1 MTRGGNGKGDAA
13 NRIPITIAVM
23 LATIMNS
30 LDTTIANVALPHIQG
45 SVSASAEQITWV
57 LTSYIVAATIMTPLT
72 GFLADRI
79 GRKMVFLVSIAG
91 FTAASMLCGIAG
103 SLVEIVAFRLLQG
116 LFGAALIPL
125 SQAVLLD
132 INPPEKHGSAMAI
145 WGAGAV
151 LGPILGPALGGWLTD
166 NLDWRWVFFINLPIG
181 ILAFGG
187 VFLFLS
193 EKKSAEKRRF
203 DVLGFASLALAI
215 GGFQMMLDR
224 GPSQDWFASTEIWTY
239 LIVGAVS
246 LWIFGVQLATAQK
259 PFVDRALLADTN
271 FITCCVFGF
280 FIGILLYSVL
290 ALLPP
295 MMQNLLGYPVAFTG
309 LVSMPRGIGSFIA
322 MFAVGQLIGRMSIKL
337 ILLIG
342 LSVSAVSLW
351 MMTQF
356 SLGMDTH
363 LIIVSGFLS
372 GVGTGLIFVPLST
385 IAFATVR
392 PQHRAEGAGLFT
404 LIRNIGSAAGISIM
418 QARFVSGI
426 ETHHAKLVEHAR
438 PDNPLFQAYAPLV
451 FQTQDAIA
459 KFNGLVTRQ
468 ASMLSY
474 IDDFQLMLGITILC
488 APMILLMRTPKKAS
502 GGETIHVA
510 EH

>member
-1 MTRGGNGKGDAA
+1 MTAAGNGKGDAA
-13 NRIPITIAVM
+13 NRVAITVSVM
-23 LATIMNS
+23 LATVMNS

-45 SVSASAEQITWV
+45 SISASADQITWV

-72 GFLADRI
+72 GFLADRL
-79 GRKMVFLVSIAG
+79 GRKMVFLISIAG
-91 FTAASMLCGIAG
+91 FTIASMLCGIAT
-103 SLVEIVAFRLLQG
+103 SLAEIVLFRLLQG

-132 INPPEKHGSAMAI
+132 INPPEKHGQAMAV

-193 EKKSAEKRRF
+193 EKKGEEKRPF
-203 DVLGFASLALAI
+203 DMLGFASLALAI
-215 GGFQMMLDR
+215 GAFQMMLDR
-224 GPSQDWFASTEIWTY
+224 GPGQDWFAATEIWIY
-239 LIVGAVS
+239 LIVAIVAA
-246 LWIFGVQLATAQK
+246 WIFGVQLATAAK
-259 PFVDRALLADTN
+259 PFVARGLLADAN
-271 FITCCVFGF
+271 FITCCMFGF
-280 FIGILLYSVL
+280 FIGILLYSTL

-322 MFAVGQLIGRMSIKL
+322 MFAVGQLIGRVNIKL
-337 ILLIG
+337 ILLAG
-342 LSVSAVSLW
+342 LAISAVSLW
-351 MMTQF
+351 QMTQF
-356 SLGMDTH
+356 SLGMDTD
-363 LIIVSGFLS
+363 LIIMSGFLS

-385 IAFATVR
+385 IAFATVL
-392 PQHRAEGAGLFT
+392 PQYRAEGAGIFT
-404 LIRNIGSAAGISIM
+404 LVRNIGSAAGISIM
-418 QARFVSGI
+418 QARFITGI
-426 ETHHAKLVEHAR
+426 ETHHAVLVEHAR
-438 PDNPLFQAYAPLV
+438 PDNPLYQAYAPTL
-451 FQTQDAIA
+451 FHSQGAIA
-459 KFNGLVTRQ
+459 GFNNLITRQ

-474 IDDFQLMLGITILC
+474 IDDFRLMLAITLLC
-488 APMILLMRTPKKAS
+488 APLILLMRTPKAT

-510 EH
+510 AD